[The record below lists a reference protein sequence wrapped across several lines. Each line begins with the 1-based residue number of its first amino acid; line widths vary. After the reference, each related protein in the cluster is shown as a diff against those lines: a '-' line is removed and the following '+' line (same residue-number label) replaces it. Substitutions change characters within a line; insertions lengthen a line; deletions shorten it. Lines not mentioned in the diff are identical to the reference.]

1 MHRLFIIL
9 AAMLWTTLASA
20 QGLFSPA
27 IEVNGDVVTRYELDQ
42 RERMLR
48 VFNTPGD
55 LAQKARE
62 QLIEDRLKQ
71 QELNRAGLRLT
82 DEALQREMENF
93 ASRANLTLPQF
104 VQVLGQNGV
113 GEETLRD
120 FVRTGVTWRD
130 YIRQKYSGKA
140 KVSDQDVNRAL
151 GNRASSGTSIEV
163 LLSEIII
170 AAPPQ
175 RAAAAQAEARRIA
188 ELRSFSAFESAARRV
203 SALPSRSR
211 GGRLNWTP
219 LTNFPA
225 QLRPMFMELAKGEVT
240 DPIPI
245 PNGIALFQMRGI
257 REVSAPAQAPAA
269 IDYLTYALPNTDAAA
284 AQAQAARIAAS
295 VDRCDD
301 FYGVAKGQPADRLVR
316 ESQAP
321 AQIPSDV
328 AAVLAGLD
336 DNEVSWGPQRAGGQT
351 MLMVML
357 CSRTPN
363 IEGGID
369 RDQIQTQLL
378 GQQLAGYA
386 EALLADLKASA
397 RITNR

>member
-151 GNRASSGTSIEV
+151 GNRASSGTAIEV